1 MVVAMAVYD
10 QTPGAARPRTEG
22 GDGLGL
28 PPPVVPC
35 EAPDW
40 RLLYEQ
46 QRVRADALQAR
57 VKELTWAETSARS
70 HAGMLKWNLARTRAQ
85 LEAAHGEVKEVRR
98 DAQQSLFFKSQVAR
112 LEALLEEAG
121 VETSRRSTMMSL
133 RQEVF
138 RLKKDLKAATAW
150 HREVASLKRATVRQ
164 GETIKELRARCAEQ
178 EADLARLRGTRATLS
193 KAAFGS
199 KSEKQKKEG
208 TGKKRGQQRGASGHG
223 RTPRP
228 SLPENEERH
237 DPPASERVCP
247 CCGEP
252 YVANGEHVS
261 SVHEIEVKAH
271 TRKIVRGRWRRGCQC
286 PSSPQEV
293 TAPPALRLFPRT
305 PYGISVWERVLYE
318 RYACFRP
325 LRRVSRWM
333 AEQGLPMAPGTMAG
347 AMKSLAPMFAP
358 LASAILDHHNDMTV
372 RHGDETGWR
381 IQSLK
386 TSGRS
391 QRAWMWNSV
400 SADSVFFHIDPSR
413 SAAVAKK
420 LFGSTR
426 VTVFLVCDRYS
437 AYKKLARELAGK
449 VILCLCWTHARR
461 DVIEAAAGQEGLEDW
476 SDRWL
481 ARIAV
486 IFQVNTVRLMHYDPA
501 LERQTSM
508 FDALQDALAAAV
520 EALFR
525 QAQTERDALPEGA
538 REAKVLRSLIRHREG
553 LSVFV
558 DHPQIPM
565 DNSEAER
572 RFRDPVIGRRLS
584 FGSDSEGGAAFTAI
598 MYSLIGTLAMNGI
611 CVRRWLHEWL
621 EACAR
626 NGGKAP
632 DDLDPWLPWSMSPER
647 RRDLME
653 PG

>member
-40 RLLYEQ
+40 RSLYEQ

-70 HAGMLKWNLARTRAQ
+70 HAGMLKWNLDRARGQ
-85 LEAAHGEVKEVRR
+85 LAAADKEVKEVRR

-138 RLKKDLKAATAW
+138 RLRKDLKAATAW

-228 SLPENEERH
+228 SLPEKEERH

-271 TRKIVRGRWRRGCQC
+271 TRKIVVGAGGGAVSVRR
-286 PSSPQEV
+286 
-293 TAPPALRLFPRT
+293 R
-305 PYGISVWERVLYE
+305 
-318 RYACFRP
+318 
-325 LRRVSRWM
+325 LRR
-333 AEQGLPMAPGTMAG
+333 
-347 AMKSLAPMFAP
+347 
-358 LASAILDHHNDMTV
+358 
-372 RHGDETGWR
+372 
-381 IQSLK
+381 
-386 TSGRS
+386 
-391 QRAWMWNSV
+391 
-400 SADSVFFHIDPSR
+400 
-413 SAAVAKK
+413 
-420 LFGSTR
+420 
-426 VTVFLVCDRYS
+426 
-437 AYKKLARELAGK
+437 
-449 VILCLCWTHARR
+449 
-461 DVIEAAAGQEGLEDW
+461 
-476 SDRWL
+476 
-481 ARIAV
+481 
-486 IFQVNTVRLMHYDPA
+486 
-501 LERQTSM
+501 
-508 FDALQDALAAAV
+508 
-520 EALFR
+520 
-525 QAQTERDALPEGA
+525 
-538 REAKVLRSLIRHREG
+538 
-553 LSVFV
+553 
-558 DHPQIPM
+558 
-565 DNSEAER
+565 
-572 RFRDPVIGRRLS
+572 
-584 FGSDSEGGAAFTAI
+584 
-598 MYSLIGTLAMNGI
+598 
-611 CVRRWLHEWL
+611 
-621 EACAR
+621 
-626 NGGKAP
+626 
-632 DDLDPWLPWSMSPER
+632 
-647 RRDLME
+647 
-653 PG
+653 

>member
-1 MVVAMAVYD
+1 MVVGMVACD
-10 QTPGAARPRTEG
+10 ETHGAARPLTGR
-22 GDGLGL
+22 DDRLGL
-28 PPPVVPC
+28 PPPVVSC

-40 RLLYEQ
+40 RSLYERE
-46 QRVRADALQAR
+46 RVRADAAQAR
-57 VKELTWAETSARS
+57 VRELTWAETSARS
-70 HAGMLKWNLARTRAQ
+70 HAGMLKWNLDRARGQ
-85 LEAAHGEVKEVRR
+85 LAAADKEVKEVRR

-133 RQEVF
+133 RQDVF
-138 RLKKDLKAATAW
+138 RLKKDLKEATAW

-164 GETIKELRARCAEQ
+164 DETIKELRARCAEQ

-228 SLPENEERH
+228 SLPEKEERH

-305 PYGISVWERVLYE
+305 PYGISVWVRVLYE

-347 AMKSLAPMFAP
+347 AMKRLAPMFAP

-372 RHGDETGWR
+372 RHGDETSW
-381 IQSLK
+381 
-386 TSGRS
+386 
-391 QRAWMWNSV
+391 
-400 SADSVFFHIDPSR
+400 
-413 SAAVAKK
+413 
-420 LFGSTR
+420 
-426 VTVFLVCDRYS
+426 
-437 AYKKLARELAGK
+437 
-449 VILCLCWTHARR
+449 
-461 DVIEAAAGQEGLEDW
+461 
-476 SDRWL
+476 
-481 ARIAV
+481 
-486 IFQVNTVRLMHYDPA
+486 
-501 LERQTSM
+501 ERQ
-508 FDALQDALAAAV
+508 ANW
-520 EALFR
+520 R
-525 QAQTERDALPEGA
+525 
-538 REAKVLRSLIRHREG
+538 KVAGES
-553 LSVFV
+553 
-558 DHPQIPM
+558 P
-565 DNSEAER
+565 A
-572 RFRDPVIGRRLS
+572 GRRSNQPLPPRVM
-584 FGSDSEGGAAFTAI
+584 DRAF
-598 MYSLIGTLAMNGI
+598 
-611 CVRRWLHEWL
+611 
-621 EACAR
+621 AR
-626 NGGKAP
+626 MQVK
-632 DDLDPWLPWSMSPER
+632 R
-647 RRDLME
+647 
-653 PG
+653 

>member
-1 MVVAMAVYD
+1 
-10 QTPGAARPRTEG
+10 
-22 GDGLGL
+22 
-28 PPPVVPC
+28 
-35 EAPDW
+35 
-40 RLLYEQ
+40 
-46 QRVRADALQAR
+46 
-57 VKELTWAETSARS
+57 
-70 HAGMLKWNLARTRAQ
+70 
-85 LEAAHGEVKEVRR
+85 
-98 DAQQSLFFKSQVAR
+98 
-112 LEALLEEAG
+112 
-121 VETSRRSTMMSL
+121 
-133 RQEVF
+133 
-138 RLKKDLKAATAW
+138 
-150 HREVASLKRATVRQ
+150 
-164 GETIKELRARCAEQ
+164 
-178 EADLARLRGTRATLS
+178 
-193 KAAFGS
+193 
-199 KSEKQKKEG
+199 
-208 TGKKRGQQRGASGHG
+208 
-223 RTPRP
+223 
-228 SLPENEERH
+228 
-237 DPPASERVCP
+237 
-247 CCGEP
+247 
-252 YVANGEHVS
+252 
-261 SVHEIEVKAH
+261 
-271 TRKIVRGRWRRGCQC
+271 
-286 PSSPQEV
+286 
-293 TAPPALRLFPRT
+293 
-305 PYGISVWERVLYE
+305 
-318 RYACFRP
+318 
-325 LRRVSRWM
+325 
-333 AEQGLPMAPGTMAG
+333 MAPGTMAG

-372 RHGDETGWR
+372 RHGDETSWR

-386 TSGRS
+386 ASGRS

-413 SAAVAKK
+413 SAEVAKR

-437 AYKKLARELAGK
+437 AYRKLARELAGK

-461 DVIEAAAGQEGLEDW
+461 DVIEAAAGQEGLQDW
-476 SDRWL
+476 CTTWL

-525 QAQTERDALPEGA
+525 QAQTEPDALPEGA

-558 DHPQIPM
+558 DHPQVPM

-598 MYSLIGTLAMNGI
+598 MYSLTGTLAMNGI

-626 NGGKAP
+626 NRGKAP